1 MTMPCDDASTK
12 VRAQRFEVFTGVGR
26 RRDWDPS
33 VKAAIVAESYS
44 GLESVS
50 AVARRH
56 DIVPSQ
62 LFTWRRELRQ
72 QLEAGTA
79 GPIVTLSEPACF
91 VPAVVEPMPAITSSA
106 PRRRRRQRRPRAS
119 VVELEMDG
127 IAVKIAPGADKR
139 LITVI
144 EAHKATR

>member
-62 LFTWRRELRQ
+62 LFTWRRELRE

-79 GPIVTLSEPACF
+79 GPIVTL
-91 VPAVVEPMPAITSSA
+91 VLT
-106 PRRRRRQRRPRAS
+106 
-119 VVELEMDG
+119 
-127 IAVKIAPGADKR
+127 
-139 LITVI
+139 
-144 EAHKATR
+144 

>member
-1 MTMPCDDASTK
+1 MEDAGAMTMPCDDASTK
-12 VRAQRFEVFTGVGR
+12 RRAQRFEVFTGTGR

-62 LFTWRRELRQ
+62 LFTWRRELRE
-72 QLEAGTA
+72 QLQAGT
-79 GPIVTLSEPACF
+79 GGQVTTSSEPPC
-91 VPAVVEPMPAITSSA
+91 P
-106 PRRRRRQRRPRAS
+106 
-119 VVELEMDG
+119 
-127 IAVKIAPGADKR
+127 
-139 LITVI
+139 
-144 EAHKATR
+144 